1 MQSFLIYH
9 NQGIICPINPEGV
22 YSSFLNDDLPVKVNP
37 SFGNP
42 RERSSGLYSPSCNYS
57 YVFTADTSSQK
68 YPKCKPSS
76 YPNVIQCQ
84 CAMII
89 LTSAKMYCTYTKD
102 VWALLQHKGMSIPD
116 NSETTNVTLSLIWD
130 WGNHFQA
137 ATNSS
142 HARSEPG
149 APPALCAGSHLAPAI
164 RVISRASV
172 KVIVAHFSRWGHPLL
187 VWT

>member
-1 MQSFLIYH
+1 MPYQPRRCLLFISKRWSACQSQSVFRQPPGKEQWFIFAKLQPLLTFLQLILLH
-9 NQGIICPINPEGV
+9 
-22 YSSFLNDDLPVKVNP
+22 K
-37 SFGNP
+37 
-42 RERSSGLYSPSCNYS
+42 
-57 YVFTADTSSQK
+57 K

-130 WGNHFQA
+130 WGKHFQA

-164 RVISRASV
+164 RVIWRASV